1 MMNDEIEN
9 FERRLQAQPLEK
21 IPGEWRAEILAA
33 AISRETKVERRTRKN
48 FWLST
53 LNFQRSTFFWPNQK
67 AWAALA
73 AIWIFIFA
81 LNFSIRD
88 RSPVVAE
95 KFAAPSPEVLVELK
109 KQQLMFAE
117 LMGARDLPDADRP
130 KIFSPKPR
138 SEREEIFVT

>member
-1 MMNDEIEN
+1 MMNNETEN

-21 IPGEWRAEILAA
+21 IPGEWRAEILATCRA
-33 AISRETKVERRTRKN
+33 SKVERRAQEQ

-53 LNFQRSTFFWPNQK
+53 VVTRLSTVFWPNQK

-73 AIWIFIFA
+73 GTWIFIFA
-81 LNFSIRD
+81 LNFSMRD
-88 RSPVVAE
+88 KSPMVAE
-95 KFAAPSPEVLVELK
+95 KFSAPSPEVLVELK

-138 SEREEIFVT
+138 SEYEDVFVT